1 MSDIDHLSVGPS
13 LVQAGLR
20 DLSLPGKAPRSRK
33 FKELTL
39 GALNQLAIALKEPNE
54 SIPEV
59 SGTTAQKRR
68 TYLDYIS
75 ARLLPRLNEHNEH
88 NDGHLTDNRAS
99 SQPAFGSGRPIGG
112 VAGGDGGG
120 AGLAFPAGIARAAS
134 VPPRRTQALKPF
146 LQLFITLDQK
156 VCLIPELR
164 FPIANLLN
172 MKKIIFLPP
181 VNFSPIN

>member
-1 MSDIDHLSVGPS
+1 MPDIDHLSVGPS

-33 FKELTL
+33 FKEITL

-75 ARLLPRLNEHNEH
+75 VRLLPRLNEH

-99 SQPAFGSGRPIGG
+99 SQPAFGSGRSLGG
-112 VAGGDGGG
+112 VAGGGGGG

-134 VPPRRTQALKPF
+134 VPPRRTQQILEF
-146 LQLFITLDQK
+146 
-156 VCLIPELR
+156 
-164 FPIANLLN
+164 
-172 MKKIIFLPP
+172 
-181 VNFSPIN
+181 